1 MQEMQETGFSPWGG
15 KIPWSRKWQPTSVFL
30 PGKFHGQRSLDSYS
44 PWGHKL
50 SDRTEPV
57 CACARTHTHTH
68 THTHVHTYRT
78 LIVIFQK
85 DMGGQQVHEMEFSIT
100 KHQGNAN
107 QNHSEVSPH
116 TCKNGCYQKQTNKQ
130 KIIKK

>member
-1 MQEMQETGFSPWGG
+1 MDRGAWIAT
-15 KIPWSRKWQPTSVFL
+15 V
-30 PGKFHGQRSLDSYS
+30 HGVTNCQIELSLCV
-44 PWGHKL
+44 HI
-50 SDRTEPV
+50 
-57 CACARTHTHTH
+57 H

-107 QNHSEVSPH
+107 QNHSEVSPR